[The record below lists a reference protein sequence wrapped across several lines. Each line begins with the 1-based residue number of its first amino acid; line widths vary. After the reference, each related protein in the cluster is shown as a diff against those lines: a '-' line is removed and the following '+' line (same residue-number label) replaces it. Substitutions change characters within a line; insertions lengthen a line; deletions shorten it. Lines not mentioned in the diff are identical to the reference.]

1 MNAISPHEQPSWI
14 SRRRALVLW
23 LTGGLLLILFILG
36 FGWLQRYR
44 TQRQID
50 GKLAA
55 IKAQGLPTNFAEL
68 NDYYAAVPDADNAA
82 LLFTQAHGQI
92 VDWNIN
98 DNWIG
103 VGSNSVLFA
112 TNPITPVAKT
122 ALQGLITSNQNAL
135 KLIHEGTSKTKS
147 RYPVDLRQG
156 IKAPLTHLFET
167 KQALLLLRLESIHH
181 LAQGR
186 KQQALLAVESSMRIA
201 RTLDHEPLLI
211 SFLVRN
217 AFLAITLNNLEQL
230 MGRSEFTAVDLVRIQ
245 EAIAAAEHA
254 TDLRRVL
261 QGERAY
267 VIGSVNEP
275 LSQIL
280 NNIAVPIS
288 TPFDTWPKPFQRLAL
303 QVYDHGGYAEAD
315 LLNTLALFEE
325 LDAISILPP
334 SDTLKKAK
342 EIEASFSQSKPSM
355 ANILTTQFAGSALS
369 VFKKEVALFARLRIA
384 QTALALE
391 RFRLE
396 NGNLPKELNALTPQ
410 FLKTL
415 PIDPFTNKPLHYR
428 VTEKGFRVYSTGENG
443 QDDGGHTKA
452 EEPSSIKN
460 DDIVFAVERSSS
472 PTLP

>member
-1 MNAISPHEQPSWI
+1 MNAIPPHERPSWI
-14 SRRRALVLW
+14 RRHRTLVFW
-23 LTGGLLLILFILG
+23 LTSSLLFVLFILG
-36 FGWLQRYR
+36 LGWLQRYR

-55 IKAQGLPTNFAEL
+55 IRAQGLPANFHEL

-92 VDWNIN
+92 TDWDLG

-103 VGSNSVLFA
+103 VGSNSVLYA
-112 TNPITPVAKT
+112 TNPITPFAKT
-122 ALQGLITSNQNAL
+122 TLQGFITSNQNAL
-135 KLIHEGTSKTKS
+135 KLIYEGTAKTKS

-181 LAQGR
+181 LAEGR
-186 KQQALLAVESSMRIA
+186 KQQALLAVESSMRIS

-217 AFLAITLNNLEQL
+217 AFLTITLNNLEQL
-230 MGRSEFTAVDLVRIQ
+230 MGRSEFAAADLLRIQ
-245 EAIAAAEHA
+245 ETIAAAEHT

-261 QGERAY
+261 HGERAY
-267 VIGSVNEP
+267 VIGSGNEP
-275 LSQIL
+275 LSQIP
-280 NNIAVPIS
+280 NNNTILIS

-315 LLNTLALFEE
+315 LLNTLVLFEE
-325 LDAISILPP
+325 LDAISVLSP
-334 SDTLKKAK
+334 SDTLEKAK
-342 EIEASFSQSKPSM
+342 EIEARFPQSKPSM
-355 ANILTTQFAGSALS
+355 ANILTTQFAGSVLS
-369 VFKKEVALFARLRIA
+369 VFKKEIALFARLRIA

-396 NGNLPKELNALTPQ
+396 NGNLPKELNALVPQ
-410 FLKTL
+410 FLKIL
-415 PIDPFTNKPLHYR
+415 PLDPFTNKPLHYR
-428 VTEKGFRVYSTGENG
+428 VTYRGFRVYSTGENG
-443 QDDGGHTKA
+443 QDDGGLTRSD
-452 EEPSSIKN
+452 EPKPDKN
-460 DDIVFAVERSSS
+460 DDIVFAVERSTSLTQ
-472 PTLP
+472 P